1 MTAPTPDDTARTE
14 DRTPRRWRSARSWIA
29 TVALT
34 VAAVVGIR
42 STIVEAYAIPSSS
55 MAPTL
60 TPGDRII
67 VGKSPIDLD
76 GLHRGDVVVFH
87 RPDSLGPDVPGTL
100 VKRLIA
106 LGGDTIEARGGTV
119 LVNGAALAE
128 GYTSGPTTD
137 FGPLVVPKEHVWVMG
152 DNRPDSL
159 DSRRYGPIPTSTII
173 GTALA
178 VTWPIGHVGPVG

>member
-1 MTAPTPDDTARTE
+1 MTTSAADDNRTGE
-14 DRTPRRWRSARSWIA
+14 STRFWRSARSWAA
-29 TVALT
+29 TVAIT
-34 VAAVVGIR
+34 IAAVIGIR
-42 STIVEAYAIPSSS
+42 STMVEAYAIPSSS

-67 VGKSPIDLD
+67 VEKSPIDLN

-87 RPDSLGPDVPGTL
+87 RPDTLPSNVPGTL

-106 LGGDTIEARGGTV
+106 MGGDTVEARNGQVRVNGTV
-119 LVNGAALAE
+119 LVE
-128 GYTSGPTTD
+128 DYTSGPTSN
-137 FGPLVVPKEHVWVMG
+137 FGPVVVPDGHVWVMG

-159 DSRRYGPIPTSTII
+159 DSRRYGPIPSSSII

-178 VTWPIGHVGPVG
+178 VTWPPDHAGTVG

>member
-1 MTAPTPDDTARTE
+1 
-14 DRTPRRWRSARSWIA
+14 
-29 TVALT
+29 
-34 VAAVVGIR
+34 
-42 STIVEAYAIPSSS
+42 YAIPSNS

-67 VGKSPIDLD
+67 VEKSPIDLN

-87 RPDSLGPDVPGTL
+87 RPDTLGSNVPDTL

-106 LGGDTIEARGGTV
+106 LGGDTVEARGGTV
-119 LVNGAALAE
+119 LVNGTTLPE
-128 GYTSGPTTD
+128 GYTSGPTRN
-137 FGPLVVPKEHVWVMG
+137 FGPVVVPAAHVWVMG

-159 DSRRYGPIPTSTII
+159 DSRRYGPIPSSSIM

-178 VTWPIGHVGPVG
+178 VTWPIGHIGPIG